1 MLSRGLLSSPV
12 IATKRSGGTGT
23 TRKNFECCSI
33 ELGEFVVGFD
43 WKGLG

>member
-1 MLSRGLLSSPV
+1 MLSRGLLSSTV